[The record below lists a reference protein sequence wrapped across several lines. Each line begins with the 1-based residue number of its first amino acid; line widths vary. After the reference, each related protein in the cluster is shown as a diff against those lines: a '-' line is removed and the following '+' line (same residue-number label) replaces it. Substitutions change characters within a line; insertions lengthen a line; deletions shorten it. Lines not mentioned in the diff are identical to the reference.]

1 MIRSNQFENAI
12 SCLKQVKEQYCPRKM
27 LTQIENTFKL
37 MDEAKCEVLGELY
50 FQLYDSTIHSSI
62 NCYIRAGK
70 TYILNAD
77 NIMPLTIFLIIRAG
91 IPHLGA
97 ELLLLEDLMGSDFEP
112 VMLGFAGYCFATVKA
127 TYQHILGD
135 KFFQD

>member
-1 MIRSNQFENAI
+1 MT
-12 SCLKQVKEQYCPRKM
+12 LKAKSWVSY
-27 LTQIENTFKL
+27 IESFTKIINNS
-37 MDEAKCEVLGELY
+37 Y
-50 FQLYDSTIHSSI
+50 FCHS
-62 NCYIRAGK
+62 RAGK
-70 TYILNAD
+70 SYILNAD

-127 TYQHILGD
+127 TYQHILSD